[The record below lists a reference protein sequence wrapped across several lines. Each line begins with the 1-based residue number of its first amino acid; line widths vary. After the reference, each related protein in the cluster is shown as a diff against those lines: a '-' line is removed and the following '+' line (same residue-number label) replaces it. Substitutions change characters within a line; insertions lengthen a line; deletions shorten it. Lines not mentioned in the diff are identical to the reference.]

1 MQEVVIMKEE
11 SKDIKEM
18 TVKKMKEYVKDV
30 MVLRQTL
37 IIGGMPENEIDEII
51 RIEGTERM
59 KRYAS
64 MGGRRVFYRS
74 NRRRNKPGFGGNSR
88 KRKAPIRNGVGANLK
103 NQFKCNTG
111 GENVNR
117 NKNNKP

>member
-11 SKDIKEM
+11 SMDIKEM
-18 TVKKMKEYVKDV
+18 TVKRMKEYVKDV

-64 MGGRRVFYRS
+64 MGEDEFFIEVIADVT
-74 NRRRNKPGFGGNSR
+74 SR
-88 KRKAPIRNGVGANLK
+88 ALAAIAEKEKHPSE
-103 NQFKCNTG
+103 T
-111 GENVNR
+111 E
-117 NKNNKP
+117 